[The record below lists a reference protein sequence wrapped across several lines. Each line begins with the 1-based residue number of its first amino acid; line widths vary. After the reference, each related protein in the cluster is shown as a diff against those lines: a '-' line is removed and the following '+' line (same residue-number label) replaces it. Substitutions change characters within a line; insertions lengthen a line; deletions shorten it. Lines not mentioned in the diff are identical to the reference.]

1 MANFTFLEQILQHTP
16 TAIFWK
22 GIDGVFLGCNLYFA
36 QASGFQSPD
45 EIIGKNDRQLPW
57 SDRWEDYQRDDQYV
71 IQTGQNITRLET
83 IRLVTGE
90 SIVAKTYK
98 CPLRN
103 GDEIIGVLG
112 FYTDITEFVQAQ
124 KLAEAANL
132 AKAHFLASMSHEL
145 RTPMNAVQGM
155 AQILLENTKLTDEQ
169 HDYVH
174 IIHQASRNMVALIND
189 ILDFS
194 KMEANKLDL
203 YLEEFDLHGL
213 IHEINMTMQH
223 LLDKKPTKLNIEYLN
238 AVPSLIIGDQ
248 KRIRQILV
256 NLLGNAI
263 KFTHRGHIDLC
274 IECITKTAQKAELK
288 FTIKDTGI
296 GIPADKIGIIF
307 DRFTQVESQYSR
319 RFEGAGLGLA
329 ITKNLIDL
337 MQGKI
342 EVSSEE
348 NVGTT
353 FWLQI
358 PFALPAAQEEPKIL
372 NINAAANNLD
382 SRELIKQARAKI
394 LLVEDNPINQ
404 KVASVMLLKLG
415 CLVDIA
421 DDGQQAIKLA
431 ANNKYD
437 LILMDIGLPDIDGI
451 ETTRLLMQAKRPF
464 PLAPIIALTAHV
476 FEEDRE
482 HCLEAGMEDII
493 TKPLSREAI
502 ETIIRRFVLEKPKT
516 HVA

>member
-1 MANFTFLEQILQHTP
+1 MNNSFLEQILENTP
-16 TAIFWK
+16 CAIFWK
-22 GIDGVFLGCNLYFA
+22 GTDGIFLGCNDYFA
-36 QASGFQSPD
+36 TVSGFKDPS
-45 EIIGKNDRQLPW
+45 EIVGKYDRELPW
-57 SDRWEDYQRDDQYV
+57 NDRWEDYQRDDQKV
-71 IQTGQNITRLET
+71 IQTGQSITCLET
-83 IRLVTGE
+83 IRLATGE
-90 SIVAKTYK
+90 NIIAKTYK
-98 CPLRN
+98 SPLRK
-103 GDEIIGVLG
+103 GDQIIGVLG
-112 FYTDITEFVQAQ
+112 FYTNITEFVQAQ
-124 KLAEAANL
+124 KLAETANL

-169 HDYVH
+169 YDYVKT
-174 IIHQASRNMVALIND
+174 IYQASGNMVSLIND

-194 KMEANKLDL
+194 KMEANRLDL
-203 YLEEFDLHGL
+203 YLEEFDLHRL

-223 LLDKKPTKLNIEYLN
+223 LLDKKPITLNIEYLN
-238 AVPSLIIGDQ
+238 AVPRLVLGDQ

-256 NLLGNAI
+256 NLLGNSI

-274 IECITKTAQKAELK
+274 IECVTNNTQKAEIK
-288 FTIKDTGI
+288 FTVKDTGI
-296 GIPADKIGIIF
+296 GIPENKINVIF

-329 ITKNLIDL
+329 ITKNLVDL

-348 NVGTT
+348 GVGTT

-358 PFALPAAQEEPKIL
+358 PFALPVSQEEPTIL
-372 NINAAANNLD
+372 DIKTGSIASD
-382 SRELIKQARAKI
+382 SSELIKQARAKI

-421 DDGQQAIKLA
+421 DNGQQAIKLA

-437 LILMDIGLPDIDGI
+437 LIFMDIGLPDIDGI
-451 ETTRLLMQAKRPF
+451 ETTRLLKQTKRPF
-464 PLAPIIALTAHV
+464 ALAPIIALTAHV

-502 ETIIRRFVLEKPKT
+502 EIIIQRFVLNKPKSY
-516 HVA
+516 VA